1 LPEKN
6 AAIAG
11 RKGIPVTPAPSK
23 TRSKVRSKPNRE
35 QLLQELA
42 GLSND
47 ARRQK
52 FFQQHR
58 SLLQPE
64 VVSELA
70 VKVVEQVRVDVPR
83 ALHLADA
90 AIAISKKLKSK
101 ESKAMALRAKANVL
115 YVKGEHAAAADHHEQ
130 AAALFEAAG
139 EANQVARTLSSSMQP
154 LLLMGEYN
162 RAFAAAERARKI
174 FTAEDDSWRLARL
187 DINLGNVY
195 FRQDRFEEA
204 LASYEHAYQGLP
216 PEKDPEGIAAVLSNM
231 ATCYIF
237 LNLFPKALD
246 SYARAR
252 QFCEEH
258 GMPLLVTQADYNI
271 AYLHF
276 QRGEYSRA
284 IEMLRAT
291 RVNANKIGDAYHQA
305 LCNLDLSELYLELN
319 LSAEAAEL
327 SQQGYEG
334 FRKLAMGYET
344 AKCLAFSAMAAAQ
357 QRHAFEGLK
366 LYSESR
372 EIFVKEKN
380 RAWPSLID
388 LYRALAFFEEGRY
401 FEARRYCAQ
410 ALKSFLDLNWKNKAV
425 MARLLLARIAMRT
438 GETDQAFQH
447 ASAALEK
454 VRELESPVLAYETH
468 LLFGNLHSTKG
479 DREHAYASYQKAR
492 QSLET
497 LRGNLRG
504 EELKVAFIKNR
515 LEVYENLVELCLS
528 RQNDQQSD
536 RHDGPNATE
545 EAFTYV
551 EQAKSRSLM
560 DLFARPAPAFTE
572 KTPGQSELV
581 RSIQDLR
588 EELNWYYNLIE
599 REQLQPEKQSPDRI
613 AALEKKAQRHE
624 KELVRILHDATD
636 ADAAQAGLQ
645 MPSHVPIATI
655 RAAIPKDTLL
665 VEYFQ
670 VRDRILLCLLGQE
683 TLEIVPVTLQPRIAG
698 LLRLLQFQLSKFRLS
713 PQYLETVHDSLLQ
726 STQAHL
732 KELYDELIAPVAP
745 KLQAKHLIF
754 VPHGLLHYVPFH
766 ALFDGTQHLIDRH
779 TVSYSPS
786 ASIYAL
792 CQTRTANS
800 SGASLV
806 FGIPDPQAPAIL
818 DEVQALTG
826 VLDRAELFVGQN
838 ATVNA
843 LREKGPTSR
852 LIHIATHGRF
862 RQDNPMF
869 SAIRMGD
876 SFLSLFDLY
885 QLRLP
890 VELITLSGC
899 STGLNVVAAGD
910 ELIGLAR
917 GLLHAGA
924 QSLILSLWDVHDTS
938 TAEFMTA
945 FYRRVGTGESKA
957 EALRSA
963 MLQLRTSYPHC
974 YQWAPFILVGKA

>member
-1 LPEKN
+1 
-6 AAIAG
+6 
-11 RKGIPVTPAPSK
+11 VTPARSK
-23 TRSKVRSKPNRE
+23 TRNKVRSEPNRE

-42 GLSND
+42 GLAND
-47 ARRQK
+47 ASRQE
-52 FFQQHR
+52 FLQQHR
-58 SLLQPE
+58 SLLRSE

-70 VKVVEQVRVDVPR
+70 EKVREQLRVDVPR

-90 AIAISKKLKSK
+90 AIAISQKLKSK
-101 ESKAMALRAKANVL
+101 ESKATALRAKANVL
-115 YVKGEHAAAADHHEQ
+115 YVKGENSAAADHHEQ

-139 EANQVARTLSSSMQP
+139 ETDQVARTLSSSIQP
-154 LLLMGEYN
+154 LILMGEYN
-162 RAFAAAERARKI
+162 RAFAAEARARRI
-174 FTAEDDSWRLARL
+174 FTSAANSSRLARL
-187 DINLGNVY
+187 DINLGNIY
-195 FRQDRFEEA
+195 YRQDRFEEA
-204 LASYEHAYQGLP
+204 LASYERAYQGLP
-216 PEKDPEGIAAVLSNM
+216 LQNDPEAIAAVLSNM
-231 ATCYIF
+231 ATCYIS
-237 LNLFPKALD
+237 LNRFSKALD

-252 QFCEEH
+252 QSCIEH
-258 GMPLLVTQADYNI
+258 GMPLLVMQADYNI
-271 AYLHF
+271 AYLYF

-284 IEMLRAT
+284 IEMLRAA
-291 RVNANKIGDAYHQA
+291 RLNAKNMNDAYHLA
-305 LCNLDLSELYLELN
+305 LCSMDLSELYLELN

-334 FRKLAMGYET
+334 FGKLGLGYET
-344 AKCLAFSAMAAAQ
+344 AKSMAFSAMAAAQ
-357 QRHAFEGLK
+357 QGHAFEGLK
-366 LYSESR
+366 LYSEAR

-401 FEARRYCAQ
+401 FEARRHCTQ
-410 ALKSFLDLNWKNKAV
+410 ALEKFLDLNWKNKAV
-425 MARLLLARIAMRT
+425 MAQLLLVRIAMQT
-438 GETDQAFQH
+438 DETDQAFQY
-447 ASAALEK
+447 ATAALDK
-454 VRELESPVLAYETH
+454 VLKLESPVLTYETH
-468 LLFGNLHSTKG
+468 LLLGNLHSVRA
-479 DREHAYASYQKAR
+479 DREQAYTSYQSAR

-528 RQNDQQSD
+528 RQTD
-536 RHDGPNATE
+536 RQRDREDAPNAAE

-599 REQLQPEKQSPDRI
+599 REQLQPEQQSPDRI
-613 AALEKKAQRHE
+613 AGLEKKAQRHE

-655 RAAIPKDTLL
+655 RAAIPEDTLL
-665 VEYFQ
+665 LEYFQ
-670 VRDRILLCLLGQE
+670 VRDRILLCLLGRE

-698 LLRLLQFQLSKFRLS
+698 LLRLLQFQLSKFSLG
-713 PQYLETVHDSLLQ
+713 PQYIETVHDSLLQ
-726 STQAHL
+726 TTQAHL
-732 KELYDELIAPVAP
+732 KELYYELIAPVAP

-792 CQTRTANS
+792 CQTRVANS
-800 SGASLV
+800 AGASLV

-818 DEVQALTG
+818 DEVQALAG
-826 VLDRAELFVGQN
+826 VLDRAELFVGRN
-838 ATVNA
+838 ATVNV
-843 LREKGPTSR
+843 LREKGPASR

-924 QSLILSLWDVHDTS
+924 QSLILSLWDVHDKS
-938 TAEFMTA
+938 TAEFMTT
-945 FYRRVGTGESKA
+945 FYRRVGQGESKA
-957 EALRSA
+957 AALRSA
-963 MLQLRTSYPHC
+963 MLQLRASYPHC

>member
-1 LPEKN
+1 MTPV
-6 AAIAG
+6 
-11 RKGIPVTPAPSK
+11 RKK
-23 TRSKVRSKPNRE
+23 TRSKTQSKPRSKPDRE

-42 GLSND
+42 GLAND

-52 FFQQHR
+52 FFEQHR
-58 SLLQPE
+58 SLLKPE

-70 VKVVEQVRVDVPR
+70 AKVVEQVRVDVSR

-90 AIAISKKLKSK
+90 AVAISEKLKSK
-101 ESKAMALRAKANVL
+101 ESKAIALRAKANVF

-139 EANQVARTLSSSMQP
+139 QADQVARTLSSSIQP
-154 LLLMGEYN
+154 LILMSEYN
-162 RAFAAAERARKI
+162 RAFAAEARARRI
-174 FTAEDDSWRLARL
+174 FTSEGNSLRLARL
-187 DINLGNVY
+187 DINLGNIY
-195 FRQDRFEEA
+195 YRQDRFEDA
-204 LASYEHAYQGLP
+204 LASYERAYHASPL
-216 PEKDPEGIAAVLSNM
+216 ENDPEAIAAVLSNM
-231 ATCYIF
+231 ATCYISLHMF
-237 LNLFPKALD
+237 SKALD

-252 QFCEEH
+252 QSCEEH
-258 GMPLLVTQADYNI
+258 GMPLLVMQADYNI
-271 AYLHF
+271 AYLYF

-284 IEMLRAT
+284 IEMLRAA
-291 RVNANKIGDAYHQA
+291 RLNAKKIEDAYHLA
-305 LCNLDLSELYLELN
+305 LCSMDLSELYLELN
-319 LSAEAAEL
+319 LSAEAADL

-334 FRKLAMGYET
+334 FGKLGLGYET
-344 AKCLAFSAMAAAQ
+344 AKSLAFSAMAAAQ
-357 QRHAFEGLK
+357 QGHAFEGLK
-366 LYSESR
+366 LYSEAR

-410 ALKSFLDLNWKNKAV
+410 ALEKFLDLKWKNKAV
-425 MARLLLARIAMRT
+425 MARLLLVRIAIQT
-438 GETDQAFQH
+438 EDTDQAFQH
-447 ASAALEK
+447 AKAAFDQ
-454 VRELESPVLAYETH
+454 VQELESPVLTYETH
-468 LLFGNLHSTKG
+468 LLLGNLYSARA
-479 DREHAYASYQKAR
+479 DREHAYASYQSAR

-528 RQNDQQSD
+528 RQNDRQND
-536 RHDGPNATE
+536 PNAAE

-572 KTPGQSELV
+572 KTPGQSDLV
-581 RSIQDLR
+581 RSIQELR

-655 RAAIPKDTLL
+655 RAAIPDDTLL

-670 VRDRILLCLLGQE
+670 VRDRILLCLLGRE
-683 TLEIVPVTLQPRIAG
+683 TLEIIPVTLHPRVAG
-698 LLRLLQFQLSKFRLS
+698 LLRLLQFQLSKFRLG
-713 PQYLETVHDSLLQ
+713 PQYIEAVHDSLLQ
-726 STQAHL
+726 TTQAHL

-745 KLQAKHLIF
+745 RLKAKHLIF

-766 ALFDGTQHLIDRH
+766 ALFDGSQHLIDRY

-792 CQTRTANS
+792 CQKRPANS

-826 VLDRAELFVGQN
+826 VLDQAELFVGQK
-838 ATVNA
+838 ATVSV
-843 LREKGPTSR
+843 LREKGPASR

-924 QSLILSLWDVHDTS
+924 QSLVLSLWDVHDTS

-945 FYRRVGTGESKA
+945 FYRRLGNGESKA

-963 MLQLRTSYPHC
+963 MLELRASYPHC

>member
-1 LPEKN
+1 
-6 AAIAG
+6 
-11 RKGIPVTPAPSK
+11 
-23 TRSKVRSKPNRE
+23 
-35 QLLQELA
+35 
-42 GLSND
+42 
-47 ARRQK
+47 
-52 FFQQHR
+52 
-58 SLLQPE
+58 
-64 VVSELA
+64 
-70 VKVVEQVRVDVPR
+70 
-83 ALHLADA
+83 
-90 AIAISKKLKSK
+90 
-101 ESKAMALRAKANVL
+101 
-115 YVKGEHAAAADHHEQ
+115 
-130 AAALFEAAG
+130 
-139 EANQVARTLSSSMQP
+139 
-154 LLLMGEYN
+154 
-162 RAFAAAERARKI
+162 
-174 FTAEDDSWRLARL
+174 
-187 DINLGNVY
+187 
-195 FRQDRFEEA
+195 
-204 LASYEHAYQGLP
+204 
-216 PEKDPEGIAAVLSNM
+216 
-231 ATCYIF
+231 
-237 LNLFPKALD
+237 
-246 SYARAR
+246 
-252 QFCEEH
+252 
-258 GMPLLVTQADYNI
+258 
-271 AYLHF
+271 
-276 QRGEYSRA
+276 
-284 IEMLRAT
+284 
-291 RVNANKIGDAYHQA
+291 
-305 LCNLDLSELYLELN
+305 
-319 LSAEAAEL
+319 
-327 SQQGYEG
+327 
-334 FRKLAMGYET
+334 
-344 AKCLAFSAMAAAQ
+344 
-357 QRHAFEGLK
+357 
-366 LYSESR
+366 
-372 EIFVKEKN
+372 
-380 RAWPSLID
+380 
-388 LYRALAFFEEGRY
+388 
-401 FEARRYCAQ
+401 
-410 ALKSFLDLNWKNKAV
+410 
-425 MARLLLARIAMRT
+425 MRT
-438 GETDQAFQH
+438 GETDQAFQQ
-447 ASAALEK
+447 AKAALDS
-454 VRELESPVLAYETH
+454 VPELESPVLTYETH
-468 LLFGNLHSTKG
+468 LLLGNLYSTKG
-479 DREHAYASYQKAR
+479 DPEQAYASYQSAR
-492 QSLET
+492 RSLET

-528 RQNDQQSD
+528 RQN
-536 RHDGPNATE
+536 GPNLAE

-572 KTPGQSELV
+572 KTPGQSDLV

-655 RAAIPKDTLL
+655 RAAIPDDTLL

-670 VRDRILLCLLGQE
+670 VRDRILLCLLGRE
-683 TLEIVPVTLQPRIAG
+683 TLEIVPVTLQTRIAG
-698 LLRLLQFQLSKFRLS
+698 LLRLLQFQLSKFRLG

-732 KELYDELIAPVAP
+732 KELYDELIAPVAS
-745 KLQAKHLIF
+745 KLKAKHLIF

-766 ALFDGTQHLIDRH
+766 ALFDGSQHLIDRH

-800 SGASLV
+800 SGPSLV

-818 DEVQALTG
+818 DEVQAITG
-826 VLDRAELFVGQN
+826 VLDRAELFVGEN
-838 ATVNA
+838 ATVNV
-843 LREKGPTSR
+843 LREKGPASR

-869 SAIRMGD
+869 SAIRLGD
-876 SFLSLFDLY
+876 SFLSMFDLY

-938 TAEFMTA
+938 TAEFMSA
-945 FYRRVGTGESKA
+945 FYRRLGTGESKA

-974 YQWAPFILVGKA
+974 YQWAPFILVGRA